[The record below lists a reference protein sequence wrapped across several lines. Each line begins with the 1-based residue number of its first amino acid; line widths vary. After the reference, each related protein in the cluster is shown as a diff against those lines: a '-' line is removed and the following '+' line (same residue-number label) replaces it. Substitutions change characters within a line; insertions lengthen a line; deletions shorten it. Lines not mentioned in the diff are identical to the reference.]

1 MDIEEQN
8 IALSPSSSVRPTYV
22 FVASV
27 KYMKNSTRSIEAIV
41 IPAENCFGYF
51 TKEESIKLK
60 EKLGIL
66 FCLHFGHKKI
76 YANW

>member
-1 MDIEEQN
+1 MR
-8 IALSPSSSVRPTYV
+8 SKYV

-27 KYMKNSTRSIEAIV
+27 KYVKNSTRIIEAIV
-41 IPAENCFGYF
+41 NPAENCFGYF

-60 EKLGIL
+60 EELGIL
-66 FCLHFGHKKI
+66 FCLHFGHKII